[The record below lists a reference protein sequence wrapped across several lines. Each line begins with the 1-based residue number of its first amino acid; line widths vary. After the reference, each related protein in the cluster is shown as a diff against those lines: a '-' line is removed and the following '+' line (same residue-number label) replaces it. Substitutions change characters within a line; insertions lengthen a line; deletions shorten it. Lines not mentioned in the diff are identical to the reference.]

1 MILERQDRAGWG
13 AKIIDRLAAD
23 LSEAYPEMK
32 GFSPRNL
39 LHMRA
44 FAEACPDGEMVKQ
57 LVSQLPW
64 GHVIRLFQRV
74 KEPTVRQWYMRAA
87 IAQGWSRSVL
97 EVQIDRDAHERQG
110 KAVHNFHAA
119 LPPPDSD
126 LAAQAFKDPYIFD
139 FLGTA
144 DPRREREVEQALVD
158 HVQRF
163 LLELGAGFAFVGRQV
178 LLEVGVELDRAA
190 VAASVM
196 DRHVGGRLLPPRVY
210 QPPRR
215 PS

>member
-1 MILERQDRAGWG
+1 
-13 AKIIDRLAAD
+13 
-23 LSEAYPEMK
+23 
-32 GFSPRNL
+32 
-39 LHMRA
+39 
-44 FAEACPDGEMVKQ
+44 MVKQ

-126 LAAQAFKDPYIFD
+126 LAATVQSHLA
-139 FLGTA
+139 
-144 DPRREREVEQALVD
+144 ALD
-158 HVQRF
+158 
-163 LLELGAGFAFVGRQV
+163 A
-178 LLEVGVELDRAA
+178 
-190 VAASVM
+190 M
-196 DRHVGGRLLPPRVY
+196 
-210 QPPRR
+210 
-215 PS
+215 PSGSPSPTSSPTPTQE